1 MIHDEIKEALRSIVL
16 AQGHASQRGELR
28 AGGRTEAELRW
39 RERERTSRSTFTLTS
54 FIVRW

>member
-1 MIHDEIKEALRSIVL
+1 MYWYAEVSSDL
-16 AQGHASQRGELR
+16 GEEVR

>member
-1 MIHDEIKEALRSIVL
+1 MRLRLYWYAEVFSDL
-16 AQGHASQRGELR
+16 GEELR

-39 RERERTSRSTFTLTS
+39 RERERERTSRSTFTLSS